1 MNKSICEY
9 NISDIC
15 KICEENPG
23 SHSFKEIKVY
33 DNTSIM
39 YTCPA
44 DAKRYNDKEGILV
57 HYRNVLDR
65 LKGRKWI
72 WIFDGIDFGMKQAM
86 EIKMAIELAM
96 MISNEYSE
104 NLLKIFII
112 NETWHIK
119 IVYNTLLPFLTDRVT
134 KIIYFIGDI
143 ESKCNDNLVED
154 IIVSYKNNKKVK
166 GR

>member
-1 MNKSICEY
+1 MNKSIIEY

-44 DAKRYNDKEGILV
+44 DAKKYNDKEGILL

-65 LKGRKWI
+65 LKRRI
-72 WIFDGIDFGMKQAM
+72 LF
-86 EIKMAIELAM
+86 
-96 MISNEYSE
+96 
-104 NLLKIFII
+104 
-112 NETWHIK
+112 
-119 IVYNTLLPFLTDRVT
+119 
-134 KIIYFIGDI
+134 
-143 ESKCNDNLVED
+143 
-154 IIVSYKNNKKVK
+154 KKK
-166 GR
+166 